1 MQESKTSAPGWGL
14 DQIPFEQ
21 IQVSQVRSQED
32 LFYLVTSASFIE
44 IASDLYTSNLIQL
57 FAGDDDVVQWL
68 EQKWQ
73 HEEMRHGYALRD
85 YVRHVWPEFD
95 WQSAYDD
102 FFQEYSA
109 MCTMEEFEPT
119 KGLEM
124 VARCVVETGT
134 ATFYTALSQHSS
146 EPVLSGIAARIR
158 AEEVGHYKH
167 FYQYFRQY
175 NQHETPGRW
184 RVLGAIRR
192 RIVEARNS
200 DAEVALWHVYAHKH
214 PGADRREDK
223 QAFQAM
229 VSGLGKAVK
238 RHYPVN
244 MAAKMVLRP
253 LSLPPRVNQVIEG
266 PLSRAASWLLR

>member
-1 MQESKTSAPGWGL
+1 MQETTVLAPQWGL
-14 DQIPFEQ
+14 DQIPFEL
-21 IQVSQVRSQED
+21 IDVPSVRSRED
-32 LFYLVTSASFIE
+32 LFYLVIGASFVE
-44 IASDLYTSNLIQL
+44 IASDLYTHNLIQL
-57 FAGDDDVVQWL
+57 FEGDDEVVQWL
-68 EQKWQ
+68 QNKWQ

-85 YVRHVWPEFD
+85 YAKYVWPEFD
-95 WQSAYDD
+95 WQNAYDA
-102 FFQEYSA
+102 FFEEYSA

-134 ATFYTALSQHSS
+134 ATFYTALSQHST

-158 AEEVGHYKH
+158 AEEVGHYKY
-167 FYQYFRQY
+167 FYQYFRHYQK
-175 NQHETPGRW
+175 QESASRW

-200 DAEVALWHVYAHKH
+200 DAEVALWHVYAQKH
-214 PGADRREDK
+214 PEADRQADK
-223 QAFQAM
+223 KAFQA
-229 VSGLGKAVK
+229 VISGLGKAVK

-253 LSLPPRVNQVIEG
+253 LSLPPRVNQVVEG